1 LEDGAVRRRAPHVSP
16 LGWAIIVTVVAAV
29 VLEPIFKYVAIGLA
43 AVAALLVLV
52 AVADALGDAETH
64 GFDSTPAKRDAFR
77 VRDGEGRRRTA
88 LRRWAGDRDWDRKA
102 PDAPDEPPDWIWE
115 RERERREAERR
126 G

>member
-1 LEDGAVRRRAPHVSP
+1 MRRLARHVSP

-29 VLEPIFKYVAIGLA
+29 VVEPIAKYVAIGLA
-43 AVAALLVLV
+43 GVAALLVLAV
-52 AVADALGDAETH
+52 VADALGDAETH

-77 VRDGEGRRRTA
+77 VRDGEARRRSA

-126 G
+126 P